1 MKTEKTA
8 SEKILHTNVQLS
20 KMFDFVGVRLEW
32 DCFLGD
38 LIEMAYSIEEFLG
51 AEDVEVLIR
60 DYREDAQHG
69 YRAVHTI
76 IRSPAGIVEVQL
88 RTLLQAR
95 WANAYEMLADVMGRK
110 IRYQEIE
117 LSEDEPLGV
126 VYSNLQRISKD
137 IAEIEKAIESRS
149 ENTNTALMNL
159 VNSRHFLPLSVET
172 QVLRLNTLASLVQ
185 AETYATLSALQ
196 NARLVKHLEELA
208 EILQEM
214 KKMASPQ
221 PKVR

>member
-1 MKTEKTA
+1 
-8 SEKILHTNVQLS
+8 
-20 KMFDFVGVRLEW
+20 
-32 DCFLGD
+32 
-38 LIEMAYSIEEFLG
+38 
-51 AEDVEVLIR
+51 
-60 DYREDAQHG
+60 
-69 YRAVHTI
+69 
-76 IRSPAGIVEVQL
+76 
-88 RTLLQAR
+88 
-95 WANAYEMLADVMGRK
+95 MLADVMGRK

-126 VYSNLQRISKD
+126 VYSNLQRISTD

>member
-1 MKTEKTA
+1 
-8 SEKILHTNVQLS
+8 
-20 KMFDFVGVRLEW
+20 
-32 DCFLGD
+32 
-38 LIEMAYSIEEFLG
+38 
-51 AEDVEVLIR
+51 
-60 DYREDAQHG
+60 
-69 YRAVHTI
+69 
-76 IRSPAGIVEVQL
+76 
-88 RTLLQAR
+88 
-95 WANAYEMLADVMGRK
+95 MGRK

-126 VYSNLQRISKD
+126 VYSNLQRISTD

>member
-1 MKTEKTA
+1 
-8 SEKILHTNVQLS
+8 
-20 KMFDFVGVRLEW
+20 
-32 DCFLGD
+32 
-38 LIEMAYSIEEFLG
+38 MAYSIEEFLG

-126 VYSNLQRISKD
+126 VYSNLQRISTD

-149 ENTNTALMNL
+149 ENT
-159 VNSRHFLPLSVET
+159 
-172 QVLRLNTLASLVQ
+172 NTLASLVQ